1 MFGDIGGL
9 FEAIMIITAFILGG
23 YTEHSYIIKALQK
36 FYMAVT
42 NDDDLFKRTNSIKR
56 LKKLHKDK
64 NKLKSFDKKDVKILK
79 RNRLIKLSSFQV
91 FKLLIMNY
99 VKCFKLNRE
108 NRLWRL
114 YEDGQER
121 LEKEFDVV
129 KIIRS
134 IRNLKIFMN
143 EELLSP

>member
-1 MFGDIGGL
+1 
-9 FEAIMIITAFILGG
+9 
-23 YTEHSYIIKALQK
+23 
-36 FYMAVT
+36 
-42 NDDDLFKRTNSIKR
+42 
-56 LKKLHKDK
+56 
-64 NKLKSFDKKDVKILK
+64 
-79 RNRLIKLSSFQV
+79 
-91 FKLLIMNY
+91 MNY